1 MCYVYR
7 FALLLCAWSTR
18 AISDIVSTDSDHT
31 NHTTSDSTHQMS
43 APMIDALLAF
53 AESPLL
59 LATAALTAVA
69 IVTAWLMVRSSSPAT
84 PVRSNT
90 FSTTPG
96 PRGRVTRLVT
106 YPVKS
111 CAGIDLREATLGV
124 GGFERDREWMVV
136 RRVAPSDDA
145 SDAKSGGDGDV
156 NNAVEW
162 EKLTIREYP
171 HLATLQ
177 PSFAAD
183 GEQLILTTP
192 DDGASLVVEEP
203 TGGASVE
210 CLMWRARVRGVDQGD
225 AAAEFITAFLRR
237 NERKVERAVRLIRMA
252 GDDPQGLCRLDG
264 DGKYAPVVEGL
275 PADLQDGVTRFAD
288 WAPLSLVTTQSLD
301 WLRGTLRKSSPS
313 PAVAENLVARLRTNI
328 IVDCALPTGGEMRGD
343 GGEEAEGEGRRHGGC
358 CGAGGGEGAEGERPF
373 QEDTWTEF
381 VVGEVECLFLKRCG
395 RCAVPTIDPATGKR
409 DARAEPLRTLK
420 QERGGVYPFL
430 GAWGMESGG
439 WRVCVLG

>member
-1 MCYVYR
+1 
-7 FALLLCAWSTR
+7 
-18 AISDIVSTDSDHT
+18 
-31 NHTTSDSTHQMS
+31 
-43 APMIDALLAF
+43 MIDALLAF

-59 LATAALTAVA
+59 LATATLTAVA

-96 PRGRVTRLVT
+96 PRGRVTRLIT

-136 RRVAPSDDA
+136 RRVAPPPSHDA
-145 SDAKSGGDGDV
+145 ADAKSGGDGDDV

-177 PSFAAD
+177 PSFTVD

-203 TGGASVE
+203 TGGAAVE

-264 DGKYAPVVEGL
+264 DGKYAPVVQGL

-343 GGEEAEGEGRRHGGC
+343 GGEEAEGERRGHGGC
-358 CGAGGGEGAEGERPF
+358 CGTGSGTLCRWRSCRSAKPARSDIIERRASRRIVSGRKVLSLARRYEKRLTLESRWPGARPGTASRPSAMKKPHEGLRPCMKTVRSASASYCSTMCRTHVCASLPVLGSATSPAAAGA
-373 QEDTWTEF
+373 
-381 VVGEVECLFLKRCG
+381 
-395 RCAVPTIDPATGKR
+395 
-409 DARAEPLRTLK
+409 PLR
-420 QERGGVYPFL
+420 
-430 GAWGMESGG
+430 
-439 WRVCVLG
+439 